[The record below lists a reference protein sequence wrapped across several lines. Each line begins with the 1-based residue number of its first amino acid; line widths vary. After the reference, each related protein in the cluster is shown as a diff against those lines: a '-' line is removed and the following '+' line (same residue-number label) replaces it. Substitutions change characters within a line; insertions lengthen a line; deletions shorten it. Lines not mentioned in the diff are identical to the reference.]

1 MLFTNFVNSKNIEV
15 IDSKINLTTQNE
27 NGIDC
32 SGCYVLP
39 LLFDLNVKNSES
51 VSTLNASALNGGV
64 GSLLMIPKHKP
75 ISNKLH
81 LEYNLAKAKDADIE
95 LFVAIE
101 GISEGKLTN
110 ISTLTKK
117 GAKAIFINSDEDM
130 NLIRRVFEYSEMLDI
145 PIFVNAF
152 NNSLS
157 ANGVMNDS
165 KFAYFMGLSGITNY
179 VESVEVAKILEL
191 AKNFNAKIV
200 FQGITTKESIE
211 ILKNRPKNVYIDV
224 NIDNLLLCDE
234 DITNF
239 NTNYKTMPPLRS
251 ISDKDVLINAI
262 KNDEIDFISSNHIAV
277 PSNKKDVPFEEAEY
291 GISKL
296 DVFAS
301 LVYSMGI
308 DIEVVTKLV
317 STNPSKFFGID
328 SSLENRNEANFM
340 IVKFEENEIKGEEFA
355 SKGKNS
361 PFIGKKVNFKIEKI
375 IKNGKVIK

>member
-1 MLFTNFVNSKNIEV
+1 MLFTNFINSKNIEV
-15 IDSKINLTTQNE
+15 IDSKINLTNNSE
-27 NGIDC
+27 NGINC
-32 SGCYVLP
+32 EGCYVLP
-39 LLFDLNVKNSES
+39 LIFDLNVKNSES
-51 VSTLNASALNGGV
+51 VSTINSSALNGGV
-64 GSLLMIPKHKP
+64 GSVLMIPKHKP

-81 LEYNLAKAKDADIE
+81 LEYNLAKAKDADID

-101 GISEGKLTN
+101 GISEGKLNN

-211 ILKNRPKNVYIDV
+211 ILKDRPKNVYVDI
-224 NIDNLLLCDE
+224 NIDNLLFCDE

-251 ISDKDVLINAI
+251 VNDKDALIEAI
-262 KNDEIDFISSNHIAV
+262 KNEEIDFISSNHIAV
-277 PSNKKDVPFEEAEY
+277 PSNKKDLPFEEAEY

-296 DVFAS
+296 DIFAS
-301 LVYSMGI
+301 LVYSIGI
-308 DIEVVTKLV
+308 DKDIVTNLV
-317 STNPSKFFGID
+317 SNNPSKFFGIN
-328 SSLENRNEANFM
+328 SSLEDGNSASFM
-340 IVKFEENEIKGEEFA
+340 IVKFEENEIKSEDFF

-361 PFIGKKVNFKIEKI
+361 PLNNKKINFKIEKI
-375 IKNGKVIK
+375 IKNGKLIK